1 MAKKAKAKGDV
12 SEQLTD
18 PSELNILGHG
28 VGLREKKPLPFIQVV
43 QHPNGYGLAFDGMKQ
58 PQGYMYFTV
67 DDLLKGFMVHIGLE
81 ITEQL
86 DMETIDD
93 FLEAVIN
100 YKSNE
105 KCIKEIERLKQE
117 LVSVKVSRNAMARK
131 LMAERARFCAL
142 VKSISQLSLEFR
154 GRKEDET
161 RILKAIKNYTKTRP
175 YTEKEL
181 GIDGTIIVETEEEDE
196 E

>member
-43 QHPNGYGLAFDGMKQ
+43 QHPNGYGLAFEGQKK

-86 DMETIDD
+86 NMETIDD

-117 LVSVKVSRNAMARK
+117 LVSVKGSRNAMARK

-161 RILKAIKNYTKTRP
+161 RILKAIKNYTQTRP

-181 GIDGTIIVETEEEDE
+181 GIDGTITVETEEEDE

>member
-43 QHPNGYGLAFDGMKQ
+43 QHQNGYGLAFDGMKQ

-105 KCIKEIERLKQE
+105 KCIKEIEWMKQE
-117 LVSVKVSRNAMARK
+117 LANAKVSRNAIAKR
-131 LMAERARFCAL
+131 LMTERARFCAL
-142 VKSISQLSLEFR
+142 VESVNKLANEYR
-154 GRKEDET
+154 GRKDDQDQ
-161 RILKAIKNYTKTRP
+161 ILKLIKNYTKTRP
-175 YTEKEL
+175 FTEKEL
-181 GIDGTIIVETEEEDE
+181 LIDATIPETKEEDE

>member
-93 FLEAVIN
+93 FLEAVIK

-105 KCIKEIERLKQE
+105 KCINEIERLKQE
-117 LVSVKVSRNAMARK
+117 LVSVKGSRNAMARK

-142 VKSISQLSLEFR
+142 VKSISQLSLEFC

-161 RILKAIKNYTKTRP
+161 RILKAIKNYTQTRP

-181 GIDGTIIVETEEEDE
+181 GIDGTITVETDEEDE